1 EYIGAMRKAGFCDIK
16 VQERAIYTH
25 EQLSDYLKDT
35 DMGGISN
42 IAGMDLANL
51 VASYKISAA
60 KPKK

>member
-1 EYIGAMRKAGFCDIK
+1 

-35 DMGGISN
+35 GGISK
-42 IAGMDLANL
+42 IAGVDLANL

-60 KPKK
+60 KAKK